1 MKNVAIAGNE
11 GAIMRN
17 KVTVVRNK
25 VRIIRMSQFEDIKSL
40 LWESHNCEQL
50 WEIIRNY
57 DI

>member
-25 VRIIRMSQFEDIKSL
+25 VRIIRMSQFEDIKLLL
-40 LWESHNCEQL
+40 LWESHNCEH
-50 WEIIRNY
+50 Y
-57 DI
+57 DK